1 MSRPASAAAAAA
13 VVAAPTALAATA
25 TAAAPAAAAAAAAA
39 TTASATAS
47 ATATTTTAAATA
59 SPRRLAAAFVAP
71 AAVAAARGGV
81 GHGSTFVPPAAA
93 VVAKAARR
101 SGRRSTVAGV
111 GGRRRAATPAVMV
124 AGAATAG
131 GGPRE
136 PLPLPTNGLLPKDAT
151 GVSEYL
157 AAHANHDGRGV
168 TVAVLD
174 TGVDPGA
181 AGLRRTS
188 DGRVKVVD
196 IIDCTAS
203 GDVPL
208 SGRGVVSAD
217 GRSLT
222 GITGRTLQ
230 LTNEM
235 RALAARG
242 AAPTADGTAV
252 HHAAGEWRL
261 GVASAAR
268 LFPSGLASRISA
280 ERRVAWEA
288 IHRDKLADI
297 RRRKAAHAAVTP
309 PTGGGASAKAYKL
322 LKEELA
328 AAEALLVQANAP
340 TSAAVYDVVAFW
352 DGTRWR
358 VVVDTSEA
366 GDLSACPVLE
376 DYRVAQRYGS
386 FGDRERV
393 HFGVNVYDDGTVVSV
408 VVESGYHGTHVA
420 GIVAGHYPDAPER
433 NGVAPGAQI
442 VSLKI
447 GDSRI
452 DGMETHQGLVRALAH
467 LLPASLED
475 PSVPPH
481 AAQHKVV
488 AQVANMSYGEATPL
502 PNTGRVVQLL
512 TVLAR
517 EAGVLFLSSAGNAG
531 PGLST
536 VGAPGGTTD
545 AVIGVG
551 AYVTP
556 GLATQAY
563 SLLPD
568 GLVYPSPGA
577 LCADGYP
584 PAPEGLSAGLTGGGV
599 AGPTS
604 GVRVKSERADVIA
617 PTAAVVASASSTAPA
632 AEEEDG
638 DELPLGV
645 PYTFTSR
652 GPCADGSLGV
662 CISAPGGAVAASSSW
677 MLRKKLLLNGTSMS
691 CPSAAG
697 AAALVLSARPST
709 SVARLRRA
717 IENGAA
723 TGLRPAFF
731 GTAAG
736 PPSSSPKELSL
747 SMAAARIDNGAGV
760 GNGTERVVKAPVASA
775 TRASSITGG
784 TRDSAL
790 TASEMAFSAGFGS
803 ISVPRTIAYLDAY
816 AQCVEEDWRFAVSV
830 TDSSQRAIIRA
841 RGSSREYGRGRGVY
855 LRAGGHECRSV
866 SKWLVHLDVADDALP
881 DRSAAAAEMASDLE
895 LDISLIPSAPWI
907 SAPAGVRLYGGGR
920 QFPISV
926 DPTGLT
932 PGRMHYGEVA
942 GYLAPSAGAVRPHVT
957 GNIQDWAEPRGPLF
971 RVPVTVVK
979 PLLLAGGDGGVGS
992 LVVENLPLTPGGV
1005 VRTFVLP
1012 PAAAT
1017 FARVALTAGTAD
1029 EFLGSAGV
1037 ASADGVIAARTVQLH
1052 AVQLVPGSAPGGPR
1066 HVFTLSPDGVG
1077 SVVIPVNGGITM
1089 ELALAQ
1095 LWSSAGAC
1103 TVRRLEVTFSGLSV
1117 SPSMLSVGA
1126 GAVASPCVLLTNQLP
1141 QGGSSRRLTL
1151 DASDETAYAA
1161 AAEAAERGTAGLSLA
1176 SETPPVLAGVGV
1188 KASITHATR
1197 VLPPALAVITALP
1210 RDRDL
1215 LPDARCIYQ
1224 LELEY
1229 TLSLSTSESN
1239 GANSG
1244 VDVSVLFPGLNLAVY
1259 NAEVEGGPYV
1269 MVYDSNGKLVHT
1281 SDIYPSFASLSVKG
1295 TYTIRAFVRHEQ
1307 VGLLETLTEMCATIS
1322 MKLASAISLEP
1333 YGSAHAAALAAG
1345 DGGVGGKLAI
1355 SSSGRATLA
1364 PGAALAFWLAQPK
1377 KGSLPK
1383 WVATGDNLVG
1393 NLVVDRVL
1401 APDGA
1406 VRSGTTFT
1414 GLAQYGLTW
1423 AVSPTMSG
1431 EKSPKAERAPSGPAV
1446 AKSAATTKAGEVSE
1460 KVTGQTTSTDTATD
1474 SAAAVDKPSTPNAAA
1489 ATDAPEVAAVADV
1502 KDTGKDKDVA
1512 SWVASQLSD
1521 ARVGVM
1527 KKLVKEANGANLSD
1541 APTHLARFTAL
1552 ADAHLAEK
1560 ANDSAVLLMRL
1571 QLVDSV
1577 AQRRVAAAAAA
1588 ALGVLSPDAVV
1599 LAPIAGGEGDEGGAR
1614 ANSVV
1619 PPPSSGTVVGSDAP
1633 DWAAVI
1639 AAADGVV
1646 DAIDVAALAA
1656 HFGTRVNADDESAV
1670 AERKRQDT
1678 TRSTLIEALF
1688 RKARAAAAVATA
1700 AMVAACG
1707 STVGPPLLSDGG
1719 DAASTDGAAA
1729 DVAAFE
1735 EAFIALAAWA
1745 DVSAPAPGS
1754 APASSPPAVSGG
1766 VPGVKAHA
1774 SVSGAT
1780 VVDVALLV
1788 SARER
1793 LRGCPA
1799 TALRAL
1805 AGLASP
1811 AVGGRALA
1819 AATVERFALL
1829 AALGWTDAEADARAA
1844 AAVAFPK
1851 FWERY

>member
-1 MSRPASAAAAAA
+1 M
-13 VVAAPTALAATA
+13 
-25 TAAAPAAAAAAAAA
+25 
-39 TTASATAS
+39 
-47 ATATTTTAAATA
+47 
-59 SPRRLAAAFVAP
+59 
-71 AAVAAARGGV
+71 
-81 GHGSTFVPPAAA
+81 
-93 VVAKAARR
+93 
-101 SGRRSTVAGV
+101 
-111 GGRRRAATPAVMV
+111 
-124 AGAATAG
+124 
-131 GGPRE
+131 
-136 PLPLPTNGLLPKDAT
+136 
-151 GVSEYL
+151 SEYL
-157 AAHANHDGRGV
+157 TAHANHDGRGV

-203 GDVPL
+203 GDVAL
-208 SGRGVVSAD
+208 SGRGVVASD

-222 GITGRTLQ
+222 GITGRTLR

-242 AAPTADGTAV
+242 AAPAADGGAAP
-252 HHAAGEWRL
+252 HPAAGEWRL

-268 LFPSGLASRISA
+268 LFPGGLASRISA

-288 IHRDKLADI
+288 AHRDKLTDI
-297 RRRKAAHAAVTP
+297 RRRKASHAAVAP
-309 PTGGGASAKAYKL
+309 PAGGGAAAKAYKV

-340 TSAAVYDVVAFW
+340 SSAAVYDVVAFW

-393 HFGVNVYDDGTVVSV
+393 HFGVNVYDDGAVVSV

-420 GIVAGHYPDAPER
+420 GIVAGNYPDAPER

-475 PSVPPH
+475 PSTPPH

-512 TVLAR
+512 TALAR

-545 AVIGVG
+545 AVVGVG

-577 LCADGYP
+577 LSADGYP
-584 PAPEGLSAGLTGGGV
+584 PAPEGLTAGLTGGGAAV
-599 AGPTS
+599 PTS
-604 GVRVKSERADVIA
+604 GARVKSEAAGVKA
-617 PTAAVVASASSTAPA
+617 PTAAATTTTAA
-632 AEEEDG
+632 ATNAAGEAED
-638 DELPLGV
+638 DEFPLGV

-662 CISAPGGAVAASSSW
+662 SISAPGGAVAASSSW

-697 AAALVLSARPST
+697 AAAVVLSARPST

-723 TGLRPAFF
+723 AGLRPAFF
-731 GTAAG
+731 GATAG
-736 PPSSSPKELSL
+736 PSSPAPEASSSPV
-747 SMAAARIDNGAGV
+747 AAAGIGNGASV
-760 GNGTERVVKAPVASA
+760 GNGTGRVAKAPAASTTAA
-775 TRASSITGG
+775 TGS
-784 TRDSAL
+784 DSKSGDAL
-790 TASEMAFSAGFGS
+790 TASEMAFSAGRGS

-816 AQCVEEDWRFAVSV
+816 AKCVEEDWRFAVSV

-881 DRSAAAAEMASDLE
+881 DRSAAAAVMVSELE
-895 LDISLIPSAPWI
+895 LDISLVPSASWI

-920 QFPISV
+920 QFPIAV
-926 DPTGLT
+926 DPTGLA

-942 GYLAPSAGAVRPHVT
+942 GYLAPSAGAARPNAT
-957 GNIQDWAEPRGPLF
+957 AQSGDWTEPRGPLF

-979 PLLLAGGDGGVGS
+979 PLLLAGGDGGIGS
-992 LVVENLPLTPGGV
+992 LVVENLRLSPGGV

-1017 FARVALTAGTAD
+1017 FARVALVAGTAD
-1029 EFLGSAGV
+1029 EFLGPAGM
-1037 ASADGVIAARTVQLH
+1037 AAADGVISARTVQLH

-1077 SVVIPVNGGITM
+1077 SVIIPVSGGVTM

-1117 SPSMLSVGA
+1117 NPSMLSVGA
-1126 GAVASPCVLLTNQLP
+1126 GAAASPSVVLTNQLP
-1141 QGGSSRRLTL
+1141 QGGSARRLTV
-1151 DASDETAYAA
+1151 DASDEAAYAA

-1176 SETPPVLAGVGV
+1176 SEAPPVLAGVGV
-1188 KASITHATR
+1188 KASMTHATR
-1197 VLPPALAVITALP
+1197 VLPPTLAMITALP

-1229 TLSLSTSESN
+1229 TLSLSASESN

-1244 VDVSVLFPGLNLAVY
+1244 VDVAVVFPGLNHAVY
-1259 NAEVEGGPYV
+1259 NSEVEGGPYV

-1295 TYTIRAFVRHEQ
+1295 TYTIRAFVRHER
-1307 VGLLETLTEMCATIS
+1307 VGLLEALTDTCATVS
-1322 MKLASAISLEP
+1322 MKLATAISLDP

-1345 DGGVGGKLAI
+1345 ADGGVGGKLAI

-1364 PGAALAFWLAQPK
+1364 PGAALAFWLAPPK
-1377 KGSLPK
+1377 KASLPK
-1383 WVATGDNLVG
+1383 WVATGDKLVG

-1406 VRSGTTFT
+1406 VRAGTIST
-1414 GLAQYGLTW
+1414 GLAKYGLTW
-1423 AVSPTMSG
+1423 VVSPTMSG
-1431 EKSPKAERAPSGPAV
+1431 EKSPKTERASSRPAG
-1446 AKSAATTKAGEVSE
+1446 AKSASSTKAGEASD
-1460 KVTGQTTSTDTATD
+1460 KAADQATATTT
-1474 SAAAVDKPSTPNAAA
+1474 AAAVDKPPTPDSMAAADAPKVAAA
-1489 ATDAPEVAAVADV
+1489 ADNKDAGE
-1502 KDTGKDKDVA
+1502 DKDVA

-1527 KKLVKEANGANLSD
+1527 KKVVKEANGANLSD

-1560 ANDSAVLLMRL
+1560 ANDTPVLLMRL

-1588 ALGVLSPDAVV
+1588 ALGVSSPDAAA
-1599 LAPIAGGEGDEGGAR
+1599 LAPIAGGEGNDDGTGA
-1614 ANSVV
+1614 STIV
-1619 PPPSSGTVVGSDAP
+1619 PPPSSDVTMGSNPP

-1646 DAIDVAALAA
+1646 GAVDATALAA
-1656 HFGTRVNADDESAV
+1656 HFGTRVNADDEAAV

-1688 RKARAAAAVATA
+1688 RKTRAAAAVATA
-1700 AMVAACG
+1700 AMVAARG
-1707 STVGPPLLSDGG
+1707 TTVAPPLLGDG
-1719 DAASTDGAAA
+1719 DDPAAVSGAAA
-1729 DVAAFE
+1729 EVAAFE
-1735 EAFIALAAWA
+1735 EAFAALAAWA
-1745 DVSAPAPGS
+1745 DVSAPAAGS
-1754 APASSPPAVSGG
+1754 APASTAPAASGG
-1766 VPGVKAHA
+1766 VAGDKSHA

-1780 VVDVALLV
+1780 VADVALLV
-1788 SARER
+1788 AARER

-1805 AGLASP
+1805 SGLAPP

-1819 AATVERFALL
+1819 ATTVERFELL
-1829 AALGWTDAEADARAA
+1829 AALGWADVEADARAA
-1844 AAVAFPK
+1844 AAVSFPK
-1851 FWERY
+1851 FGERY

>member
-1 MSRPASAAAAAA
+1 M
-13 VVAAPTALAATA
+13 
-25 TAAAPAAAAAAAAA
+25 
-39 TTASATAS
+39 
-47 ATATTTTAAATA
+47 
-59 SPRRLAAAFVAP
+59 
-71 AAVAAARGGV
+71 
-81 GHGSTFVPPAAA
+81 
-93 VVAKAARR
+93 
-101 SGRRSTVAGV
+101 
-111 GGRRRAATPAVMV
+111 
-124 AGAATAG
+124 
-131 GGPRE
+131 
-136 PLPLPTNGLLPKDAT
+136 
-151 GVSEYL
+151 SEYL
-157 AAHANHDGRGV
+157 TAHAEHDGRGV

-203 GDVPL
+203 GDVAL

-222 GITGRTLQ
+222 GITGRTLR

-242 AAPTADGTAV
+242 AVPAADGGDAP
-252 HHAAGEWRL
+252 HPAAGEWRL

-268 LFPSGLASRISA
+268 LFPGGLASRISA

-288 IHRDKLADI
+288 AHRDKLSDI
-297 RRRKAAHAAVTP
+297 RRRKAAHAAVAP
-309 PTGGGASAKAYKL
+309 PTGGGAAAKAYKV
-322 LKEELA
+322 LKEELV

-340 TSAAVYDVVAFW
+340 SSAAVYDVVAFW

-366 GDLSACPVLE
+366 GDLSSCPVLE

-393 HFGVNVYDDGTVVSV
+393 HFGVNVYDDGAVVSV

-420 GIVAGHYPDAPER
+420 GIVAGNYPDAPER

-475 PSVPPH
+475 PSTPPH

-502 PNTGRVVQLL
+502 ANTGRVVQLL
-512 TVLAR
+512 TALAR

-577 LCADGYP
+577 LSADGYP
-584 PAPEGLSAGLTGGGV
+584 PAPEGLTGGLTGGG
-599 AGPTS
+599 AASPTS
-604 GVRVKSERADVIA
+604 GMRVKSELTGVKA
-617 PTAAVVASASSTAPA
+617 PTGSGATATATATTTATNAAG
-632 AEEEDG
+632 EEVD

-662 CISAPGGAVAASSSW
+662 SISAPGGAVAASSSW

-697 AAALVLSARPST
+697 AAAVVLSARPST

-723 TGLRPAFF
+723 AGLRPAFF
-731 GTAAG
+731 WAAAG
-736 PPSSSPKELSL
+736 ASAPAPEASSSPV
-747 SMAAARIDNGAGV
+747 AAAGIGNGARV
-760 GNGTERVVKAPVASA
+760 GNGTGRMAKAPAVSTTAA
-775 TRASSITGG
+775 TDA
-784 TRDSAL
+784 DSKSDDAL
-790 TASEMAFSAGFGS
+790 TACEMAFSAGRGS

-816 AQCVEEDWRFAVSV
+816 AKCVEEDWRFAVSV

-866 SKWLVHLDVADDALP
+866 SKWLVHLDVANDALP
-881 DRSAAAAEMASDLE
+881 DRSAAAAEMVSELE
-895 LDISLIPSAPWI
+895 LDISLVPSAPWI

-920 QFPISV
+920 QFPIAV
-926 DPTGLT
+926 DPTGLA

-942 GYLAPSAGAVRPHVT
+942 GYMAPSAGAARPT
-957 GNIQDWAEPRGPLF
+957 AAANSGDWAEPRGPLF

-1017 FARVALTAGTAD
+1017 FARVALVAGTAD
-1029 EFLGSAGV
+1029 EFLGPAGV
-1037 ASADGVIAARTVQLH
+1037 AAADSVISARTVQLH
-1052 AVQLVPGSAPGGPR
+1052 AVQIVPGSAPGGPR

-1077 SVVIPVNGGITM
+1077 SVIIPVSGGVTM

-1117 SPSMLSVGA
+1117 NPSMLSVGA
-1126 GAVASPCVLLTNQLP
+1126 GAASSPSVLLTNQLP
-1141 QGGSSRRLTL
+1141 QGGSARRLTV
-1151 DASDETAYAA
+1151 DASDEVAYAA
-1161 AAEAAERGTAGLSLA
+1161 AAEAAERGTTGLSLA
-1176 SETPPVLAGVGV
+1176 SEAPPVLAGVGV
-1188 KASITHATR
+1188 KASMMHASR
-1197 VLPPALAVITALP
+1197 VLPPRLAMITALP

-1229 TLSLSTSESN
+1229 TLSLSASESSGSN
-1239 GANSG
+1239 NG
-1244 VDVSVLFPGLNLAVY
+1244 VDVAVVFPGLNHAVY
-1259 NAEVEGGPYV
+1259 NSEVEGGPYV

-1295 TYTIRAFVRHEQ
+1295 TYTIRAFVRHERM
-1307 VGLLETLTEMCATIS
+1307 GLLEALTDLCATVS
-1322 MKLASAISLEP
+1322 MKLASAISLDP

-1345 DGGVGGKLAI
+1345 ADGGVGSKLAI
-1355 SSSGRATLA
+1355 SSSGRTTLA
-1364 PGAALAFWLAQPK
+1364 PGASLAFWLAPPK
-1377 KGSLPK
+1377 KASLPK
-1383 WVATGDNLVG
+1383 WVATGDKLVG

-1406 VRSGTTFT
+1406 VRAGTISS
-1414 GLAQYGLTW
+1414 GLAKYGLTW
-1423 AVSPTMSG
+1423 VVSPTMSG
-1431 EKSPKAERAPSGPAV
+1431 EKTPKTERASSGPAG
-1446 AKSAATTKAGEVSE
+1446 AKSAATTKSGESGE
-1460 KVTGQTTSTDTATD
+1460 KVAGQASAAAT
-1474 SAAAVDKPSTPNAAA
+1474 AAAVDGPSTSDSTSAADAPKVAAA
-1489 ATDAPEVAAVADV
+1489 ADA
-1502 KDTGKDKDVA
+1502 KDEGKNQDVA
-1512 SWVASQLSD
+1512 SWVTSQLSD

-1527 KKLVKEANGANLSD
+1527 KKVVKEANGANLSD

-1552 ADAHLAEK
+1552 ADSHLAEK
-1560 ANDSAVLLMRL
+1560 ANDTVVLLMRL

-1588 ALGVLSPDAVV
+1588 TLGVSSPDAAA
-1599 LAPIAGGEGDEGGAR
+1599 LAPIAGGEDLGDSAGA
-1614 ANSVV
+1614 NVIVS
-1619 PPPSSGTVVGSDAP
+1619 PPSIGAAMGSDPP
-1633 DWAAVI
+1633 DWAAVV

-1646 DAIDVAALAA
+1646 GAVDATALAA
-1656 HFGTRVNADDESAV
+1656 HFGTRVNADDEAAV

-1688 RKARAAAAVATA
+1688 RKARATAAVATT
-1700 AMVAACG
+1700 AMVAASG
-1707 STVGPPLLSDGG
+1707 STVAPPLLCGGG
-1719 DAASTDGAAA
+1719 DAAAGSGAAA
-1729 DVAAFE
+1729 EVAAFE
-1735 EAFIALAAWA
+1735 EAFTALAAWA
-1745 DVSAPAPGS
+1745 DVSAPAAGS
-1754 APASSPPAVSGG
+1754 APTSTAPAASGG
-1766 VPGVKAHA
+1766 VAGDKAHA

-1780 VVDVALLV
+1780 VADVALLV

-1805 AGLASP
+1805 SGLAPP
-1811 AVGGRALA
+1811 AVGGRSLA
-1819 AATVERFALL
+1819 ATTVERFALL
-1829 AALGWTDAEADARAA
+1829 AALGWADVEADARAA

-1851 FWERY
+1851 FGERY